1 MYDILIFVYENFF
14 SSGVYP
20 TNAVLQNRLF
30 AAGFEPTEVEQA
42 LAWLD
47 VVDQLPMGT
56 FEPGNKASLRCLSD
70 AEFDKLGQEGWGF
83 LSFLEGSGIL
93 GAEQREWIISSAMAI
108 EGGPISLDK
117 LKLITL
123 TVYWRQGHP
132 MDIMLM
138 EELIGDSEPLIH

>member
-1 MYDILIFVYENFF
+1 MYDILIFVYETFF

-30 AAGFEPTEVEQA
+30 AAGFEPDEVEQA

-47 VVDQLPMGT
+47 VVDELPRAELGASQA
-56 FEPGNKASLRCLSD
+56 NSLRCLSES
-70 AEFDKLGQEGWGF
+70 EFEKLGQEGWGF

-93 GAEQREWIISSAMAI
+93 GPVQREWIISSALAI
-108 EGGPISLDK
+108 DGGMISLDR

-123 TVYWRQGHP
+123 TVFWRQGQP
-132 MDIMLM
+132 LDVLLM
-138 EELIGDSEPLIH
+138 EELTGDGEPLVH

>member
-1 MYDILIFVYENFF
+1 MYDILIFVYETFF

-30 AAGFEPTEVEQA
+30 AAGFEPEEVEQA

-47 VVDQLPMGT
+47 VVDQLPHGELGASRPT
-56 FEPGNKASLRCLSD
+56 SLRCLSES
-70 AEFDKLGQEGWGF
+70 EFEKLGQEGWGF

-93 GAEQREWIISSAMAI
+93 QPVQREWIISSALAI
-108 EGGPISLDK
+108 DGGMISLDR

-123 TVYWRQGHP
+123 TVFWRQGQP
-132 MDIMLM
+132 LDVLLM
-138 EELIGDSEPLIH
+138 EELTGDGEPLVH